1 MSRPSKYNSKL
12 CEEVTKFMA
21 EGYSKQALAGKLGIS
36 RDTLYEW
43 GKVHKEFSDTI
54 KVGESMSTLFWE
66 QIGMDGMMG
75 KIKGF
80 RPAVWIFIMK
90 NRFGWR
96 DNVAVIEEIEEPKAP
111 REDPAVRMRRIVEKY
126 GKTLLLHTSHVNES
140 ENIRQ
145 PVAKMT

>member
-1 MSRPSKYNSKL
+1 M
-12 CEEVTKFMA
+12 CEQVIKFMG

-43 GKVHKEFSDTI
+43 SKAHKEFSDTI
-54 KVGESMSTLFWE
+54 KRGEAKSLFYWE
-66 QIGMDGMMG
+66 QVGINGMMG

-96 DNVAVIEEIEEPKAP
+96 DNVAVIEEVEEPTARP
-111 REDPAVRMRRIVEKY
+111 IEDPADRMRRIVEKY
-126 GKTLLLHTSHVNES
+126 GKTLLLHLSPRNTSEQL
-140 ENIRQ
+140 RQ
-145 PVAKMT
+145 PVVKMT

>member
-1 MSRPSKYNSKL
+1 MGRPSKYNSKL
-12 CEEVTKFMA
+12 CEEVTRFMA

-43 GKVHKEFSDTI
+43 CKTHKEFSDTI
-54 KVGESMSTLFWE
+54 KRGEAQSLLYWE
-66 QIGMDGMMG
+66 QAGIDGMIG

-80 RPAVWIFIMK
+80 RPAVWIFVMK

-96 DNVAVIEEIEEPKAP
+96 DNVTLVEEVEEPKAVD

-126 GKTLLLHTSHVNES
+126 GKTLLLHSSPATAS
-140 ENIRQ
+140 
-145 PVAKMT
+145 